1 MPAEHFGK
9 RGIERGEPIKR
20 EGAGLADEKPG
31 ERRGEGFGRTRPG
44 HECRKRH
51 RAGVLIEGDC
61 RVVGDQPG
69 PVEEERP
76 VVRGEGGCDLGG
88 DRCQAGEIDGAG
100 EPGQLGR
107 LGRGEAVEGAAIESC
122 RRWGRSRGR
131 RGTEEGKQRAAD
143 EAGQR
148 ACRHRRPKRAAPLA
162 AGSGWGAGGWHGKG
176 FRWSAGGTAGR
187 RGLHYAGGWPA
198 TCRGA
203 ERLQNATSRSMK
215 PANMLLTLP
224 SAEP

>member
-1 MPAEHFGK
+1 MGGGGEKPRGLVAEGRDEGKVAAAVGEEPACEGWSGNRRQAVERERARGGGEEIGDGGRRGLERWEMKAVAMPAEHFGK
-9 RGIERGEPIKR
+9 RGIERGEPIER

-31 ERRGEGFGRTRPG
+31 ERRGVGFGRTRPG
-44 HECRKRH
+44 NERRKRH

-69 PVEEERP
+69 PIEEERP

-148 ACRHRRPKRAAPLA
+148 ACRH
-162 AGSGWGAGGWHGKG
+162 
-176 FRWSAGGTAGR
+176 
-187 RGLHYAGGWPA
+187 
-198 TCRGA
+198 
-203 ERLQNATSRSMK
+203 
-215 PANMLLTLP
+215 
-224 SAEP
+224 

>member
-1 MPAEHFGK
+1 MTKPSASLPVLYARVPVETWALAQLLAGHGKTSVSAWLIALIESQRCRLRHVDDAAELEAAIVAAVAPAK
-9 RGIERGEPIKR
+9 RAFTFAFNNAHTR
-20 EGAGLADEKPG
+20 EAQQAAVRLADWVLRSPDIRNGSLTRTLWELSHPACAG
-31 ERRGEGFGRTRPG
+31 EARVDIGA
-44 HECRKRH
+44 CRF
-51 RAGVLIEGDC
+51 
-61 RVVGDQPG
+61 VGDQPG
-69 PVEEERP
+69 PGEAERP

-148 ACRHRRPKRAAPLA
+148 ACRH
-162 AGSGWGAGGWHGKG
+162 
-176 FRWSAGGTAGR
+176 
-187 RGLHYAGGWPA
+187 
-198 TCRGA
+198 
-203 ERLQNATSRSMK
+203 
-215 PANMLLTLP
+215 
-224 SAEP
+224 